1 MALETVTYVGDL
13 VVTNP
18 TNGDRKK
25 YGDDHLRIIKTA
37 LKSSFAGWTGLIL
50 ITGSEAQGATV
61 NDYVLTVTPAIAAYT
76 PGSLILWQATH
87 TNIGATTLQ
96 IASLSALALKS
107 VAGGAL
113 AANDIISGQWYLSLY
128 TGSEF
133 RLVAV
138 TKNYIDQLAF
148 SAALPAQVVDGITRA
163 LRSLNG
169 SAFWVIPSG
178 DGAETRTTSATLTS
192 ASAAVQI
199 LNMSGFGKALTLPD
213 ARTLTTGATRY
224 VFNNLRGKYPGGII
238 DGSGRV
244 LGQVNDGELVEF
256 HLDDNSTAAGVW
268 SYTGN
273 LDPWFID
280 SDTGFSISAVGGV
293 STANIDATR
302 GLLFYTKPTT
312 GYPAVRL
319 IKDNGTG
326 TGVAPTISNELILK
340 SANTAV
346 DSSNVVLVGT
356 SNRLLIRLNDSSVV
370 CVDISNPASITVG
383 TDAALTFTGGTLY
396 GIRALD
402 NQYLAAVVA
411 DSTATLSR
419 AKCIDCGAS
428 GTAVTVGAEANTAS
442 YAFAPTFYY
451 TEKANSTTLGVFGQ
465 FSNGASK
472 KAILHSLTRTSGTTL
487 SWSANAGDPTGYR
500 TDSTT
505 QLAMTFSLAA
515 DKIMLP
521 FYANADA
528 GRYVVVTF
536 AASSTPTFGA
546 VANSGVTALGRTL
559 TVAGSPDRTKYV
571 AVANNDASANNM
583 EIVTVTGATVTVGAP
598 TPVTSGGINI
608 GANMQAAI
616 DNNGRG
622 FVTWKS
628 SIWSSGGNDKTRLYT
643 TSGTTPTFG
652 IEPTGAPSGQLNGL
666 STSFSVQD
674 FQIYCG
680 SGVFYKTSYSGTN
693 PWTSLNQ
700 LFTVNADATENLL
713 AEAPSFASSLLFRE
727 IAGGVA
733 GVYVATT
740 NSNAAFP
747 SRQDFAAFSGGG
759 YKMGASK
766 YWGAGLNFT
775 NNLASPNSRPLRLSF
790 QHPDTRPD
798 RNATIRTYRFAEV

>member
-1 MALETVTYVGDL
+1 MTDYTPTGKPPEDTRGIAKQMRDEFALIQAAINSKGNSNLL
-13 VVTNP
+13 VFGGT
-18 TNGDRKK
+18 
-25 YGDDHLRIIKTA
+25 
-37 LKSSFAGWTGLIL
+37 
-50 ITGSEAQGATV
+50 EAQGATV
-61 NDYVLTVTPAIAAYT
+61 NDYVLTVTPAITSYT
-76 PGSLILWQATH
+76 PASLILWQANH
-87 TNIGATTLQ
+87 TSTGAATFKIGSLAT
-96 IASLSALALKS
+96 LSLKS

-133 RLVAV
+133 RLASV
-138 TKNYIDQLAF
+138 TKNYVDQLAF
-148 SAALPAQVVDGITRA
+148 LPSLPAQVVDGITRA

-169 SAFWVIPSG
+169 SAFWTIPVG
-178 DGAETRTTSATLTS
+178 DGAETRTTSATLTA

-213 ARTLTTGATRY
+213 ARTLTAGATRL
-224 VFNNLRGKYPGGII
+224 VLNNLRGKYPVGII

-244 LGQVNDGELVEF
+244 LGQVNDGELIEL
-256 HLDDNSTAAGVW
+256 HLDDNASAAGVW

-280 SDTGFSISAVGGV
+280 SDTGFSISSAGTV
-293 STANIDATR
+293 STTNIDATR
-302 GLLFYTKPTT
+302 GLLLYTKPTT

-319 IKDNGTG
+319 IKDNGN
-326 TGVAPTISNELILK
+326 GVAPTISNELILK
-340 SANTAV
+340 SANTTV
-346 DSSNVVLVGT
+346 DSDNVVLVGT
-356 SNRLLIRLNDSSVV
+356 SNRLLIRLADSSVV

-383 TDAALTFTGGTLY
+383 ADAALTFTGGTLY

-465 FSNGASK
+465 FSNGTSK

-500 TDSTT
+500 TDNTT
-505 QLAMTFSLAA
+505 QLTATFSLAA

-521 FYANADA
+521 FYANVDA

-536 AASSTPTFGA
+536 AASSTPTFGT
-546 VANSGVTALGRTL
+546 VANSGVTASGRTFS
-559 TVAGSPDRTKYV
+559 VAGSPDRTKYIGY
-571 AVANNDASANNM
+571 ANGDTTAKNI
-583 EIVTVTGATVTVGAP
+583 EIATVSGAIVTVGAAAS
-598 TPVTSGGINI
+598 VTADSSVNI
-608 GANMQAAI
+608 SANMQAAI

-622 FVTWKS
+622 FVAWRS
-628 SIWSSGGNDKTRLYT
+628 SIYSSGNYDKVRLFT

-652 IEPTGAPSGQLNGL
+652 TEPTGAPAGQLNGL

-674 FQIYCG
+674 YQIYCG
-680 SGVFYKTSYSGTN
+680 SGVFYKNAYINGVAA
-693 PWTSLNQ
+693 LHQ

-713 AEAPSFASSLLFRE
+713 AEAPSFSASLAFRE

-733 GVYVATT
+733 GVYVATAT
-740 NSNAAFP
+740 NNAAFP
-747 SRQDFAAFSGGG
+747 PKQDFAVFSGGG
-759 YKMGASK
+759 YKMGTSK
-766 YWGAGLNFT
+766 YWGVGLSVGLSFL

-798 RNATIRTYRFAEV
+798 RNATIRAYRFAEV

>member
-1 MALETVTYVGDL
+1 MTDYTPTGKPPEDTRGIAKQMRDEFALIQAAINSKGNSNLL
-13 VVTNP
+13 VFGGT
-18 TNGDRKK
+18 
-25 YGDDHLRIIKTA
+25 
-37 LKSSFAGWTGLIL
+37 
-50 ITGSEAQGATV
+50 EAQGATV
-61 NDYVLTVTPAIAAYT
+61 NDYVLTVTPAITSYT
-76 PGSLILWQATH
+76 PASLILWQANH
-87 TNIGATTLQ
+87 TSTGAATFKIGSLAT
-96 IASLSALALKS
+96 LSLKS

-133 RLVAV
+133 RLAAV

-148 SAALPAQVVDGITRA
+148 LTALPAQIVDGITRA

-178 DGAETRTTSATLTS
+178 DGAETRTTSTTLTA

-213 ARTLTTGATRY
+213 ARTLTKGATRF
-224 VFNNLRGKYPGGII
+224 VANNLRGKYPGGII

-244 LGQVNDGELVEF
+244 LGQVNDGELAEF

-280 SDTGFSISAVGGV
+280 SDTGFSISSAGTV
-293 STANIDATR
+293 STTNIDATR

-319 IKDNGTG
+319 IKDNGN
-326 TGVAPTISNELILK
+326 GVAPTVSNELILK
-340 SANTAV
+340 SAATTV
-346 DSSNVVLVGT
+346 DSDNVVLVGT
-356 SNRLLIRLNDSSVV
+356 SNRLLVRLNDSSVV
-370 CVDISNPASITVG
+370 CVDISNPASITGG

-500 TDSTT
+500 TDNTT
-505 QLAMTFSLAA
+505 QLTATFSLAA

-521 FYANADA
+521 FYANTDA

-536 AASSTPTFGA
+536 AASATPTFGT
-546 VANSGVTALGRTL
+546 VANSGVTASGRTFS
-559 TVAGSPDRTKYV
+559 VAGSPDRTKYIGY
-571 AVANNDASANNM
+571 ANGDASATSI
-583 EIVTVTGATVTVGAP
+583 EIATISGTTVTVGTAA
-598 TPVTSGGINI
+598 PVTAGGINVT
-608 GANMQAAI
+608 ANMQAAI

-628 SIWSSGGNDKTRLYT
+628 SIWGSGGNDKIRLFT

-652 IEPTGAPSGQLNGL
+652 TEPTGAPAGQLNGL

-674 FQIYCG
+674 YQIYCG
-680 SGVFYKTSYSGTN
+680 SGVFYKNAYINGVTA
-693 PWTSLNQ
+693 LHQ
-700 LFTVNADATENLL
+700 LFTVKADATENLL
-713 AEAPSFASSLLFRE
+713 AEAPSFSSSLAFRE

-733 GVYVATT
+733 GVYVATAT
-740 NSNAAFP
+740 NNAAFP
-747 SRQDFAAFSGGG
+747 PKQDFAVFSGGG
-759 YKMGASK
+759 YKMGTSK
-766 YWGAGLNFT
+766 YWGVGLSFL

-790 QHPDTRPD
+790 QHPDTKGI